1 MTSVNLITTL
11 TQRRF
16 GNGDLSITVIY
27 RCWNKVG
34 FGLTLRTILFWCH
47 DAGKIKIFILN
58 VEKIAVF
65 ERRNNVS
72 LSTLKFNVEATW
84 ILGCHS
90 KLLYLCHDAQEITI
104 FILTWKRSVF
114 STSKQYHFIN
124 VKSTSKF
131 TLKQHWFWVCS
142 YVTMIE
148 KW

>member
-1 MTSVNLITTL
+1 MNTANTQRWLNVDICWNNVVTSVNLITTL

-34 FGLTLRTILFWCH
+34 FGLTLRTILLWCH

-90 KLLYLCHDAQEITI
+90 KHFVLMPWCSRNYNLY
-104 FILTWKRSVF
+104 
-114 STSKQYHFIN
+114 IN
-124 VKSTSKF
+124 VEK
-131 TLKQHWFWVCS
+131 VCIFNVETVS
-142 YVTMIE
+142 FYQR
-148 KW
+148 